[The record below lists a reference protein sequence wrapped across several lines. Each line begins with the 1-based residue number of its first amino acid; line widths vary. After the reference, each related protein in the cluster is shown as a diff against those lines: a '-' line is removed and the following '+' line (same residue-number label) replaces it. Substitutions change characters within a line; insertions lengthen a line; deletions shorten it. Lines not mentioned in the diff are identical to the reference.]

1 MQLVNLMCDHFW
13 NLFVAKTLLLMH
25 GRTQLMCGLCRKWAI
40 SKQLQYIHTSTCCS
54 ADSVQDGLHLWLDRL
69 ILESLVSSKSAQ
81 VTQFQA

>member
-1 MQLVNLMCDHFW
+1 
-13 NLFVAKTLLLMH
+13 
-25 GRTQLMCGLCRKWAI
+25 MCGLCRKGAI

-54 ADSVQDGLHLWLDRL
+54 ADSVQDGLHLRLDRL